1 MLKVKFMQYKNV
13 VIMEIL
19 EQSMGDYEN
28 LSEHPYRALN
38 GFELECDNYPEI
50 ISLNKIYLKG
60 TLSEN
65 NTTCHDFETV
75 EDAKDFVTR
84 ATAAIKEYNS
94 SIPPTKISEHQF
106 VFATT
111 LAM

>member
-19 EQSMGDYEN
+19 EQAMGDYEN
-28 LSEHPYRALN
+28 LSEHPFRALN
-38 GFELECDNYPEI
+38 GFVLECEDYPEI
-50 ISLNKIYLKG
+50 ISIDKVYLKG
-60 TLSEN
+60 SHSEN

-75 EDAKDFVTR
+75 EDAENFVIR
-84 ATAAIKEYNS
+84 ATSAIKEYNS

>member
-19 EQSMGDYEN
+19 EQSMRDYEN

-38 GFELECDNYPEI
+38 GFILKCENYPEI
-50 ISLNKIYLKG
+50 INLDKVYLKG
-60 TLSEN
+60 SLSEN

-75 EDAKDFVTR
+75 EDAENFITR